1 MDWPYR
7 RLKLAGLFAFLSMYL
22 YTLTTVIRGDNAIL
36 MWFLFGSPSLVI
48 LFLPKRALSVARGL
62 AVGQSLVFGI
72 ITGFFLYLG
81 VAVSLASEANGL
93 MLSETAV
100 VLIAQT
106 ALFLAAVRMPPEL
119 NGIYHSSSIIAWF
132 TTAVTVSSLAL
143 IMMRLEDISRHDMT
157 PDAVHRVVACAEAY
171 ADHRNGV
178 YPESLQAMVQ
188 AANEWTGPNCIY
200 PFDTSGSSENGP
212 VYGRVRYTPVTS
224 ADGRIVGYSILFGPR
239 NFFGSMKT
247 AEYID
252 QMGIVHKSRNQ
263 GIATASDPV
272 KENIST
278 SLEEWSKCLVN
289 YKRTHPNV
297 IFPNKLKDMIRSDWP
312 CKPRR
317 DVEGDHLIPDN
328 SYTVYY
334 RSPSEAM
341 AGDQSSFSLQARPN
355 QYQES
360 GVRSYYV
367 DEDGIIR
374 ATVKN
379 RPANKND
386 SPIPTCEWDVGT
398 TCQVP

>member
-1 MDWPYR
+1 
-7 RLKLAGLFAFLSMYL
+7 MYL

-224 ADGRIVGYSILFGPR
+224 ADGRIVGYSIFVWSAE
-239 NFFGSMKT
+239 FFW
-247 AEYID
+247 
-252 QMGIVHKSRNQ
+252 QH
-263 GIATASDPV
+263 
-272 KENIST
+272 EN
-278 SLEEWSKCLVN
+278 
-289 YKRTHPNV
+289 
-297 IFPNKLKDMIRSDWP
+297 
-312 CKPRR
+312 RR
-317 DVEGDHLIPDN
+317 IH
-328 SYTVYY
+328 
-334 RSPSEAM
+334 
-341 AGDQSSFSLQARPN
+341 
-355 QYQES
+355 
-360 GVRSYYV
+360 
-367 DEDGIIR
+367 
-374 ATVKN
+374 
-379 RPANKND
+379 
-386 SPIPTCEWDVGT
+386 
-398 TCQVP
+398 